1 MSVSRLGERVIIRV
15 TSAVDEGNPKLLEEE
30 RRDRAGFQT
39 LRFSKLVE
47 KELSKI
53 RYLRHGAILSLQHL
67 LNVLF
72 VNLLLRRPLLVP
84 RSTRNRHVPITSNL
98 SLSLRSIISLVSLRR
113 DTNNLETGDL
123 SKKDSIN
130 RVGKVIG
137 NREEEEP
144 RRLIE
149 RLE

>member
-98 SLSLRSIISLVSLRR
+98 SLS
-113 DTNNLETGDL
+113 
-123 SKKDSIN
+123 SIN
-130 RVGKVIG
+130 RLSRVVKK
-137 NREEEEP
+137 
-144 RRLIE
+144 RRK
-149 RLE
+149 